1 MKHLIFSIFF
11 LSFASQAQTFHSEY
25 VQDLSYEIEVSKKSL
40 IFNESGSA
48 QGPKLKQKLG
58 TVQEVLNHFMPNS
71 NFLIADEYENT
82 LVKVTARNLIGPMT
96 TEMEE
101 EFIGFVSN
109 ALNANYKVKIQNE
122 MVLTSYLKDQSLLD
136 KAIYEGP
143 ELKKVSITEEEIEIV
158 GELNYA
164 IEKIFEEGSNLKVVL
179 HSPPRGKRYRF
190 KVPKGD
196 SQEILKILSSFGLQ
210 FNYEQ
215 QDIIY
220 YQIQ

>member
-1 MKHLIFSIFF
+1 MKHLIFSRFF

-25 VQDLSYEIEVSKKSL
+25 AQDLSYEIDVSKKSL

-109 ALNANYKVKIQNE
+109 ALNANYKVKI
-122 MVLTSYLKDQSLLD
+122 
-136 KAIYEGP
+136 
-143 ELKKVSITEEEIEIV
+143 
-158 GELNYA
+158 
-164 IEKIFEEGSNLKVVL
+164 
-179 HSPPRGKRYRF
+179 
-190 KVPKGD
+190 
-196 SQEILKILSSFGLQ
+196 
-210 FNYEQ
+210 
-215 QDIIY
+215 
-220 YQIQ
+220 